1 MLDVIVYRCGTIK
14 FHTFTE
20 KKMKTLTLNKEI
32 SVSKTISIV
41 ALNLKI
47 EKYDDD
53 YVVNALAVLNTNV
66 DWMELPFDLMDKIS
80 SVTKSVLVESFPS
93 LKDAKVNFSEQGR
106 QFTNAMDMDVYFET
120 TDSNGFPLGDNQR
133 ANQVFAKI

>member
-1 MLDVIVYRCGTIK
+1 
-14 FHTFTE
+14 
-20 KKMKTLTLNKEI
+20 MKTLTLNKEI

-41 ALNLKI
+41 ALNLKV

-66 DWMELPFDLMDKIS
+66 DWMELPFDLMNNIS

-120 TDSNGFPLGDNQR
+120 TDSDGFPLSDCQR